1 MPIKLAALTRA
12 TRTVP
17 VDSEGLAV
25 SLTYAPGKLTPAV
38 EARLN
43 DANEHNRP
51 ASGVADELANIITGW
66 DILGDDGKPVA
77 ISADQ
82 LHEFPTRFL
91 LACVQAIG
99 SDARPNA
106 VSAES

>member
-1 MPIKLAALTRA
+1 MPIKLADLTKA
-12 TRTVP
+12 TRTV
-17 VDSEGLAV
+17 VADYDGLTV
-25 SLTYAPGKLTPAV
+25 NITYAPGKLTPAV

-43 DANEHNRP
+43 DANENNRP

-66 DILGDDGKPVA
+66 DILGDDGEPVPITA
-77 ISADQ
+77 EL

-99 SDARPNA
+99 SDARPN
-106 VSAES
+106 VTSADN

>member
-1 MPIKLAALTRA
+1 MPISLADLTRA
-12 TRTVP
+12 TRTV
-17 VDSEGLAV
+17 AV
-25 SLTYAPGKLTPAV
+25 EYDGHTVNLTYTPGKLTPAV

-51 ASGVADELANIITGW
+51 ASGVADELAQIIVGW
-66 DILGDDGKPVA
+66 DVTDEKGKPVEVTTEL
-77 ISADQ
+77 

-106 VSAES
+106 QSAAN